1 MKHSHTPELPGAL
14 IFDMNGTMIDD
25 MPVHAHCW
33 TELLRDNGMPMTL
46 KEYWKHEPG
55 GTAQEV
61 IRGFLGDSLTEAQVD
76 CLVEQKEFLYRT
88 LYRKKLRL
96 LPGLKKL
103 LKEAKKAGLPVAIAT
118 AAGRRN
124 IDFVVDILEIR
135 DKFGAIVGAED
146 VQRGKPAPDL
156 YLLAAEKLGIEP
168 SRCIVFEDS
177 QAGFEGAKRAGM
189 PVIAISTTHL
199 PEALLKREGIIEA
212 IPDYRDVSLKS
223 IAKLWKKHT
232 ENR

>member
-1 MKHSHTPELPGAL
+1 MKHYSLELPAAL

-25 MPVHAHCW
+25 MPVHAHSW
-33 TELLRDNGMPMTL
+33 TELLRDNGVPMTL
-46 KEYWKHEPG
+46 KEYWKLEPG

-61 IRGFLGDSLTEAQVD
+61 VRGFLGDSLPEAQVD

-103 LKEAKKAGLPVAIAT
+103 LKEAGKAGVPVAIAT

-124 IDFVVDILEIR
+124 IDFVVDTLQIR
-135 DKFGAIVGAED
+135 DQFQAMVGAED
-146 VQRGKPAPDL
+146 VQHGKPAPDL
-156 YLLAAEKLGIEP
+156 YLLAAEKLGVDP
-168 SRCIVFEDS
+168 ARCIVFEDS

-199 PEALLKREGIIEA
+199 PDTLLKREGIIEA
-212 IPDYRDVSLKS
+212 VSDYKQVTLKS
-223 IAKLWKKHT
+223 IGKAWGNYRAPK
-232 ENR
+232 